1 MTTTSRTTPTVT
13 GVEAI
18 VKPFSTGTWL
28 DEQQVATPM
37 APFPRFRE
45 RRSSWRGPGADA
57 VYVLVTTDVEGVFGV
72 GQTRGGSVVRQLVV
86 DHLRPLLIGQNP
98 LEIAI
103 RHEEMTRAS
112 GPYAQGGV
120 GSMGVSA
127 VELALWDLLARV
139 NSVPLYRVLGGSGGP
154 LPYYVTVGP
163 GASGAWLKSMAA
175 VTSPP
180 QAVKVAAPCGPVD
193 GPAGMH
199 RNIETVTKLRELV
212 GPTLPIA
219 VDCFMSWNV
228 GYALDFARQT
238 ADLGVGWIEEPLP
251 VSAVAD
257 HALLRTL
264 AAPMR
269 VAAGEHIFD
278 PALAYRYLE
287 QRAVDILQL
296 DVTWC
301 GGIRTA
307 AALGFAA
314 VQRDVVFAPHSSGIQ
329 PWAIHLLSTF
339 GPTGV
344 AEVIADVGAAAS
356 SDQPWTPPAPGDQPG
371 VGVEPASVGFAAF
384 T

>member
-1 MTTTSRTTPTVT
+1 MPATRATPLVT
-13 GVEAI
+13 GVDVI

-86 DHLRPLLIGQNP
+86 DHLRPLLLGQNP
-98 LEIAI
+98 FEIGV
-103 RHEEMTRAS
+103 RQEEMLRACK
-112 GPYAQGGV
+112 PYAQGGV
-120 GSMGVSA
+120 GSMAVSA
-127 VELALWDLLARV
+127 VELALWDLLARS
-139 NSVPLYRVLGGSGGP
+139 NDVPLYRLLGGSNAP

-163 GASGAWLKSMAA
+163 GADDDLLASLSTAEHS
-175 VTSPP
+175 P
-180 QAVKVAAPCGPVD
+180 QAVKVALPCGPGD
-193 GPAGMH
+193 GPNGMR
-199 RNIETVTKLRELV
+199 RNIETVLRLRELV
-212 GPTLPIA
+212 GPALPIA

-228 GYALDFARQT
+228 SYTLDFSRQ
-238 ADLGVGWIEEPLP
+238 AAELGVAWIEEPLP

-257 HALLRTL
+257 HALLRKL

-269 VAAGEHIFD
+269 IAAGEHVFD
-278 PALAYRYLE
+278 PALAYHYLE
-287 QRAVDILQL
+287 QHAVDILQL

-301 GGIRTA
+301 GGVKTA

-314 VQRDVVFAPHSSGIQ
+314 LQRDVVFAPHSSGIQ

-339 GPTGV
+339 GPIGL
-344 AEVIADVGAAAS
+344 AEVIANVDATAS
-356 SDQPWTPPAPGDQPG
+356 SDQSWTPPAPGDQPG
-371 VGVEPASVGFAAF
+371 VGVEPASVGFPAVS
-384 T
+384 